1 MYVSVCDAAG
11 GHRFLAT
18 RALAARIRDQ
28 IEAELASTNRVERVF
43 LDLSHIEATTGGFM
57 DELLGELV
65 ARHGARFVI
74 VGANG
79 FVAETIGT
87 VMERRSL

>member
-1 MYVSVCDAAG
+1 MYFCVRDEAD
-11 GHRFLAT
+11 GHEFLAT
-18 RALAARIRDQ
+18 RGLAAKVRERIE
-28 IEAELASTNRVERVF
+28 EALTHTNLVERVI

-74 VGANG
+74 VGANV

-87 VMERRSL
+87 VMDRRSL